1 MNALENEFKFYLD
14 NQASILA
21 KYGGKFV
28 VIVGEE
34 VVGAFDSMA
43 DAYFDSIKKYEPGT
57 FLIQECTEGEEAYTQ
72 SFTSRV
78 IFA

>member
-1 MNALENEFKFYLD
+1 MENEVKFYLD

-28 VIVGEE
+28 VIVGNE

>member
-1 MNALENEFKFYLD
+1 MTALEKEFKFYLD

-28 VIVGEE
+28 VIVGDE